1 MPIGGIYLATAQSI
15 LDLIDAAI
23 IDFTTR
29 GCAQTLS
36 VGGRSVSYT
45 SLDSLLKARKEYASL
60 AGIEAG
66 NKLPFR
72 LINIKPKGVNNAD

>member
-1 MPIGGIYLATAQSI
+1 MATAQTI
-15 LDLIDAAI
+15 LDAIDTAI
-23 IDFTTR
+23 IDFTAR

-36 VGGRSVSYT
+36 VGGRSVTYT
-45 SLDSLLKARKEYASL
+45 SLDSLLKARQAYAAL
-60 AGIEAG
+60 AGVEAG